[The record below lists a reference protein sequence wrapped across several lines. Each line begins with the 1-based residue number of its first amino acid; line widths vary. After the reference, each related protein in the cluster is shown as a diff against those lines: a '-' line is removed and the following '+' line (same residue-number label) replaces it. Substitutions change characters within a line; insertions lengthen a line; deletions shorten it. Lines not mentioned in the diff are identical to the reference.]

1 MKYVPDTELTF
12 QMVHSSMVNGYM
24 YLIKGETIIKAYE
37 RNASEQIYYPF
48 DTDKPISKTDL
59 RLMLNHFSQESIEDF
74 EKCIELKNL
83 YDRIDKQSRAKT
95 FKNEM

>member
-1 MKYVPDTELTF
+1 MKYVPDTELTP

-24 YLIKGETIIKAYE
+24 YLIKGETITQAYE
-37 RNASEQIYYPF
+37 RNKSEQIYYPF
-48 DTDKPISKTDL
+48 DTDKPICKTDL

-83 YDRIDKQSRAKT
+83 YDRIDKQSRTKT
-95 FKNEM
+95 YKNEM

>member
-1 MKYVPDTELTF
+1 MKYIPDTELTS

-24 YLIKGETIIKAYE
+24 YLIKGETISQAYE
-37 RNASEQIYYPF
+37 RNECEQIYYPF
-48 DTDKPISKTDL
+48 DTDKPINKKDL
-59 RLMLNHFSQESIEDF
+59 KLMLEHFAKETIEDF